1 LGRIRDGESTEAT
14 EKIRDL
20 DNENTELLESNKNN
34 LEQIYELKEK
44 IISNER
50 LQAEF
55 HELKHEIENVKYEQN
70 MNKYFTDNPTLMNTN
85 GTAD

>member
-1 LGRIRDGESTEAT
+1 MGMNEELKYRVVELDQELKSQGILRRIRDGESKEAT
-14 EKIRDL
+14 ERMRDL

-34 LEQIYELKEK
+34 LEQIYDLKEK

-55 HELKHEIENVKYEQN
+55 HE
-70 MNKYFTDNPTLMNTN
+70 
-85 GTAD
+85 